1 MGFKFR
7 SKKGVSSFSVI
18 FDLDGT
24 LIDSQESILNSIKQA
39 LSGLGIE
46 PKIPISSEIIGPPLL
61 ETLSVI
67 TGENDQLTLSAIASH
82 FKAQYDDK
90 GCKESIAYKGV
101 DQLLKNLVKNNCNLY
116 IATNKRLE
124 PTQKIISHLGWTNFF
139 KKVYCIDLKG
149 ANKMFSDKAE
159 MLSSLL
165 SAESINL
172 NAAVYVGDRFE
183 DYEAANANN
192 LRCLLVNWG
201 YGEIE
206 LNSNSALKILSNLDE
221 LEFALID
228 ML

>member
-1 MGFKFR
+1 MDFEFK
-7 SKKGVSSFSVI
+7 SNKGVSSFTVI

-39 LSGLGIE
+39 LSSLGIE

-61 ETLSVI
+61 ETLSII
-67 TGENDQLTLSAIASH
+67 TGENDQLTLSTIASR
-82 FKAQYDDK
+82 FKALYDDK
-90 GCKESIAYKGV
+90 GYKESVAFKGV
-101 DQLLKNLVKNNCNLY
+101 HQLLKNLFKNNCNLY
-116 IATNKRLE
+116 IATNKRLD
-124 PTQKIISHLGWTNFF
+124 PTQKIISHLGWTHFF

-159 MLSSLL
+159 MLSYLL

-172 NAAVYVGDRFE
+172 NTAVYVGDRFE

-206 LNSNSALKILSNLDE
+206 FNSNGALKILNNLDE
-221 LEFALID
+221 LQFALIG
-228 ML
+228 MR